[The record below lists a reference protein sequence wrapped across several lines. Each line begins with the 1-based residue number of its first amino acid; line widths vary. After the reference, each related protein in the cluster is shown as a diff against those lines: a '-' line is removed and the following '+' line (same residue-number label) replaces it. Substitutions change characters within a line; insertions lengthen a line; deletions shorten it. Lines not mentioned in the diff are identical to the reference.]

1 MGKHSP
7 RVRLIAA
14 AAALIAIGAAA
25 WQANGWLANVRIRQQ
40 TEAALEA
47 RDFDTA
53 SRLIDECLRARPRDG
68 EILLLAAQA
77 ARRQAKFDDAA
88 EWLRRAER
96 SNASTEMIEL
106 ERALAVL
113 QTGESGAVGH
123 YLEVAEQNPDL
134 PVSKLLLEAIVAG
147 ALVRLDLPVAAHAIQ
162 IWDRSATTAEF
173 KALSA
178 EWKGEISIRRGEVTE
193 AADAYRRAIELAP
206 TVSRRLRLADLLA
219 RQDPTAA
226 LAQLDLLSTMS
237 TTHASQ
243 ESNASESVPVL
254 LIRARCQ
261 RALGDAEQAD
271 AILVQL
277 LAHQPEHYEG
287 LVERGQ
293 LALEQRRNE
302 VAESCLRAAVAQRP
316 QGREA
321 LQALARCLQLVGK
334 SEEARE
340 VRERVA
346 KIDQALDQRIRQLQQ
361 QGRIQP

>member
-1 MGKHSP
+1 MGNPLP
-7 RVRLIAA
+7 RDRLIAA
-14 AAALIAIGAAA
+14 CTAFVALLAIA
-25 WQANGWLANVRIRQQ
+25 WQVNRWMDKERARQL

-47 RDFDTA
+47 RDLHAARQILDQ
-53 SRLIDECLRARPRDG
+53 RLRDQSHDG
-68 EILLLAAQA
+68 ETLAFAAQV
-77 ARRQAKFDDAA
+77 ARRLGEFDDAA
-88 EWLRRAER
+88 ELLNRAER
-96 SNASTEMIEL
+96 AGASDEVVAL
-106 ERALAVL
+106 ERALAKV

-162 IWDRSATTAEF
+162 IWDKSATTAEF
-173 KALSA
+173 QALSA
-178 EWKGEISIRRGEVTE
+178 EWKGEISIRRGEVNE

-219 RQDPTAA
+219 RQEPTAA
-226 LAQLDLLSTMS
+226 LAQLDLLSTTS
-237 TTHASQ
+237 NTQATK
-243 ESNASESVPVL
+243 ESNASESPQGL

-271 AILVQL
+271 AILVRL
-277 LAHQPEHYEG
+277 LAIHPDHYDG

-302 VAESCLRAAVAQRP
+302 VAETCLQAAVAQRP

-321 LQALARCLQLVGK
+321 LQALARCLQLAGK

-346 KIDQALDQRIRQLQQ
+346 QIDKALDQRIRQLQQ
-361 QGRIQP
+361 LGRIQP